1 MLCTYT
7 ISWFVL
13 FTEQLILCGYC
24 KEILQTEKLAG
35 AERVKCLLEKDTL
48 WLTD

>member
-7 ISWFVL
+7 INWFVL
-13 FTEQLILCGYC
+13 FTEQFILCGYC

-35 AERVKCLLEKDTL
+35 AERVKYLLEDTL
-48 WLTD
+48 RLTD